1 MSFPLQPGGRTGN
14 TTSGGRG
21 GANSNHTDNRSTGK
35 ASMNPTSID
44 AMFQGILP
52 AQASASPSNPRQLS
66 GLNMQLGP
74 LSAASGGMVPS
85 SRLSQA
91 AAMSH
96 AHTNSLNS
104 NLGEEIKRLQQLH
117 QLSNA
122 AAPSSAAGGSNQRQQ
137 FMQGLLAQRSLG
149 VHKNVN
155 VVNPSMQASMLQQL
169 NVNQPSNLNSLSQR
183 DAAAFLL
190 MSQQQQQQQQQQVAA
205 LQQQHQATQQL
216 LGTGGVISSSA
227 AAQAQLMAAQQQM
240 LPSPS
245 MLAARAAAGGMGRA
259 GPGAIEP
266 FPEKLHRMLTEVE
279 LTGRNHIIS
288 FVDEG
293 RAFAIHKPNQF
304 FKEIVPLYF
313 RQSRLSSFKRQLNLY
328 GFELI
333 SNGPSRGAYFH
344 ELFQRDK
351 PTLCRRMRRV
361 AVKVAAKN
369 KDGEGETAAAD
380 AKKKEQETN
389 PKGGEAAGE

>member
-1 MSFPLQPGGRTGN
+1 MSFPFPSGGLTGGSAANRRGSANSATGN
-14 TTSGGRG
+14 AS
-21 GANSNHTDNRSTGK
+21 AGK
-35 ASMNPTSID
+35 NPSSVN

-52 AQASASPSNPRQLS
+52 SSASAPSPSNHRQLS
-66 GLNMQLGP
+66 GLNMNLGLGSSTP
-74 LSAASGGMVPS
+74 SGSV
-85 SRLSQA
+85 RLTQA
-91 AAMSH
+91 AMNS
-96 AHTNSLNS
+96 NSL
-104 NLGEEIKRLQQLH
+104 GDEIKRLQQLH
-117 QLSNA
+117 QLNNANASNSGT
-122 AAPSSAAGGSNQRQQ
+122 PSSQRQLMQ
-137 FMQGLLAQRSLG
+137 MQGLLAGRG
-149 VHKNVN
+149 GM
-155 VVNPSMQASMLQQL
+155 SMQNQASMLQQL
-169 NVNQPSNLNSLSQR
+169 NNTSSNLNSFSNR

-190 MSQQQQQQQQQQVAA
+190 MSQQQQQQQQAAVFQQQQA
-205 LQQQHQATQQL
+205 LQQQLQ
-216 LGTGGVISSSA
+216 GGGA
-227 AAQAQLMAAQQQM
+227 GGGMFANNQAQLMAAQQQM

-245 MLAARAAAGGMGRA
+245 MLAARAAASGANRP

-279 LTGRNHIIS
+279 ISGKAHIIS

-369 KDGEGETAAAD
+369 KQEEDGET
-380 AKKKEQETN
+380 KKEGAKEEKET
-389 PKGGEAAGE
+389 